1 MHQPDSDS
9 KLSQDEQDRLAK
21 HAAEIDFATFV
32 ESLAQEALVHL
43 GVLPHPETA
52 QSERNFPLARQSI
65 DILEM
70 LQKKTRG
77 NLNEHEE
84 KLMSAV
90 LHDLRLL
97 YVQHS
102 KEQ

>member
-1 MHQPDSDS
+1 MNHNDSE
-9 KLSQDEQDRLAK
+9 LSQEDLQRLDK
-21 HAAEIDFATFV
+21 HAAAIDFANFV

-43 GVLPHPETA
+43 GVLQHPETGK
-52 QSERNFPLARQSI
+52 SERNLPLARQSI

-70 LQKKTRG
+70 LQSKTQG
-77 NLNEHEE
+77 NLEAGEK
-84 KLMSAV
+84 KLMHAV

-102 KEQ
+102 KQS